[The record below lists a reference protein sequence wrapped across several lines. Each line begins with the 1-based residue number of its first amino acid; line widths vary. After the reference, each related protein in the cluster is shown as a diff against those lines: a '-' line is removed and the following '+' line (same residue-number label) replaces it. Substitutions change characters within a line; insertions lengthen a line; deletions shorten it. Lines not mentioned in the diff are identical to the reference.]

1 MLRIDPFFIA
11 TFLGVL
17 GLVHSLLKPI
27 PLPTNLQECYKF
39 RSFNMTPSDS
49 DAIRIQNVCFRNYE
63 YKQIAAGK
71 VWSGPN
77 ITQEGINYIDGLFRQ
92 IFTEAR
98 EVERYYSGRRHKR
111 QIRRPWRY
119 RQEVR
124 SGNAFRRFANCINRL
139 QNQFVE
145 PRDAGRNTY
154 QTLAVFHSGPAL
166 DTAHDG
172 PGFTPWHRI
181 YLLLLESACGV
192 PIPYWDSSV
201 DHDMGDPTESVLW
214 SDQFFGNGDGVVN
227 RGPFRN
233 MRTILGGPVI
243 RNIGTG
249 DSALFTK
256 DGVRAVLSR
265 RNYEDIMEPKEGAEY
280 MFSLEGHHNGP
291 HVWVGGHVASL
302 NTAPYDPVFYM
313 HHAFVDAVWERFREQ
328 QRANGVNPET
338 DYPATYPDG
347 HGPDVMIDFRP
358 YVNQIP
364 NSFAMLNFIANLVR
378 YEPFPAC
385 DNQCNR
391 SPHLRCDRTR
401 RAPTCVSRER
411 RGAPP
416 QMFQAGAASRSAA
429 FSRTA
434 TTRSQ
439 SLAVAE
445 AAGPIPAG
453 PKFRSSPIRDTR
465 NRASSIG
472 TAPVAPEIQAA
483 RAQVR
488 RVVQARVRRDISEA
502 TGNDTF
508 SSDNHQSVSSLQRS
522 FTNTFLMDG
531 KVDLKRW
538 VYVPIRIVYTRS
550 PNVDGIDPTIL
561 RNVDLSKDSCQ
572 AAQSGALKV
581 FVASNGL
588 NYYGSY
594 KEFVIIDERQ
604 PVSITTTAVGIKN
617 PDYGEGEVLFT
628 AYDSCGRPCRPLCLT
643 ETKGQ
648 QKYKACSGAFKISS
662 ARPEMYRSTYKDAL
676 AGDLLSQNLFDTYSY
691 YSQTPITFACDN
703 NKKWPWEY

>member
-1 MLRIDPFFIA
+1 MLGIDPFSIT

-17 GLVHSLLKPI
+17 GLAHSLLEPI
-27 PLPTNLQECYKF
+27 PLPNDLQECYKF

-49 DAIRIQNVCFRNYE
+49 AAIRIQNFCFRNYE

-71 VWSGPN
+71 IWSGPN
-77 ITQEGINYIDGLFRQ
+77 ITEEGINYIDGLFRQ

-98 EVERYYSGRRHKR
+98 EIEAYYKGGRHKR
-111 QIRRPWRY
+111 QATRPWRY

-145 PRDAGRNTY
+145 PRSTGRNTY

-166 DTAHDG
+166 GTAHDG

-192 PIPYWDSSV
+192 PVPYWDSSV
-201 DHDMGDPTESVLW
+201 DHDMQDPTLSVLW

-227 RGPFRN
+227 SGPFRN
-233 MRTILGGPVI
+233 MRTILGGSVI

-256 DGVRAVLSR
+256 EGLRAVLSQT
-265 RNYEDIMEPKEGAEY
+265 NYEDIMEPKQGAEY
-280 MFSLEGHHNGP
+280 MYSLEGHHNGP
-291 HVWVGGHVASL
+291 HVWVGGHISSL

-328 QRANGVNPET
+328 QRANGINPET
-338 DYPATYPDG
+338 DYPATFPVG
-347 HGPDVMIDFRP
+347 HGPNDLIDFRP
-358 YVNQIP
+358 YINQIP
-364 NSFAMLNFIANLVR
+364 NSFAMLNFIANLAR
-378 YEPFPAC
+378 YEPFPTC
-385 DNQCNR
+385 GNQCNR
-391 SPHLRCDRTR
+391 SPHLYCDRSR
-401 RAPTCVSRER
+401 PQPVCVSRER
-411 RGAPP
+411 RGARQ
-416 QMFQAGAASRSAA
+416 QMFQVGAASRSAA

-434 TTRSQ
+434 TSQVTSQ
-439 SLAVAE
+439 SMAAAQ

-453 PKFRSSPIRDTR
+453 PKFRASPVRDTR
-465 NRASSIG
+465 NRQSSIG
-472 TAPVAPEIQAA
+472 TAPVSPQIQAA

-488 RVVQARVRRDISEA
+488 QVVNARVRRDISEA
-502 TGNDTF
+502 SRNSTF
-508 SSDNHQSVSSLQRS
+508 SSDHHQPVSSLQRS
-522 FTNTFLMDG
+522 FTNTFLLDG

-538 VYVPIRIVYTRS
+538 VYVPIRIMYTRS
-550 PNVDGIDPTIL
+550 PNVAGIDPTIL
-561 RNVDLSKDSCQ
+561 QNVDLSKDTCQ
-572 AAQSGALKV
+572 AAKSGASKV

-604 PVSITTTAVGIKN
+604 PVSITTAAVGIKN

-628 AYDSCGRPCRPLCLT
+628 AHDSCGRPCRPLCLT

-648 QKYKACSGAFKISS
+648 QKYKACSGTFKIS
-662 ARPEMYRSTYKDAL
+662 AAHPEMYRSTYKEAL
-676 AGDLLSQNLFDTYSY
+676 GGDLLSQN
-691 YSQTPITFACDN
+691 TFACDY